1 MGSVKMSEGSVDYVV
16 QENIATVTVDHPP
29 VNALNEAL
37 WIRIGEIFAE
47 ISERKDVKVAIV
59 TGAGDKA
66 FVAGADITEL
76 GAKRRFDG
84 EAYSRLCQES
94 LNKVEFCPQPVIAAI
109 NGFALGGGC
118 ELIMACD
125 IRIASQKARI
135 GVPEINL
142 GIIPGAGG
150 TQRITRIVPKGYAK
164 LMVLSGD
171 MIPAEEAL
179 RIGLVEKVVPPESL
193 EEETRALAE
202 KFVAKAPIA
211 LRLAKKALNEGI
223 MVSLREALNIEAEYF
238 GVLCGT
244 EDKNEGVDA
253 FLNKRK
259 PTYKGK

>member
-1 MGSVKMSEGSVDYVV
+1 MSRGSVTYVV
-16 QENIATVTVDHPP
+16 EEGIATVTVDHPP
-29 VNALNEAL
+29 VNALNRAL
-37 WIRIGEIFAE
+37 WIGIGEIFE
-47 ISERKDVKVAIV
+47 ELGEREDVRVILV
-59 TGAGDKA
+59 TGAGEKA

-76 GAKRRFDG
+76 GEKKRFDG

-94 LNKVEFCPQPVIAAI
+94 MNKVEFCPQPVIAAI

-118 ELIMACD
+118 ELILACD

-150 TQRITRIVPKGYAK
+150 TQRLPRVVPKGYAK
-164 LMVLSGD
+164 FLVLSGE

-179 RIGLVEKVVPPESL
+179 RIGLVDKVVPPEDLMEEAGSL
-193 EEETRALAE
+193 ARKLA
-202 KFVAKAPIA
+202 AKAPMA
-211 LRLAKKALNEGI
+211 LKLAKKAVNEGI
-223 MVSLREALNIEAEYF
+223 MVSLREGLNLEADSF
-238 GVLCGT
+238 GLLCGT

-259 PTYKGK
+259 PQFTGR

>member
-1 MGSVKMSEGSVDYVV
+1 MMSEGSVRYVV
-16 QENIATVTVDHPP
+16 QADIATVTVDHPP

-37 WIRIGEIFAE
+37 WIRIGEVFEE
-47 ISERKDVKVAIV
+47 IGARGDVKVAVV
-59 TGAGDKA
+59 TGAGEKS

-76 GAKRRFDG
+76 GAKKRFDG

-94 LNKVEFCPQPVIAAI
+94 LNKVEFCPQTVIAAI

-125 IRIASQKARI
+125 IRIASQTARI

-164 LMVLSGD
+164 LMVFSGD

-179 RIGLVEKVVPPESL
+179 RIGLVDKVVPPENLDAEARS
-193 EEETRALAE
+193 LAE
-202 KFVAKAPIA
+202 KLVAKAPMA
-211 LRLAKKALNEGI
+211 LRLAKRAVNEGI
-223 MVSLREALNIEAEYF
+223 GVSLREGLNLEANYF
-238 GVLCGT
+238 GILCGT

>member
-1 MGSVKMSEGSVDYVV
+1 MSEGSVNYVV
-16 QENIATVTVDHPP
+16 QADVATVTVDHPP

-37 WIRIGEIFAE
+37 WIRIGEIFEE
-47 ISERKDVKVAIV
+47 ISLRKDIKVAII
-59 TGAGDKA
+59 TGAGEKA

-125 IRIASQKARI
+125 IRLASQTARI

-150 TQRITRIVPKGYAK
+150 TQRITRIIPKGYAK

-179 RIGLVEKVVPPESL
+179 RIGLVDKVVPPENL
-193 EEETRALAE
+193 TEEAKSLAE
-202 KFVAKAPIA
+202 KLAAKAPMA
-211 LRLAKKALNEGI
+211 LQIAKKAVNEGI
-223 MVSLREALNIEAEYF
+223 AVSLREGLNLEAHYF
-238 GVLCGT
+238 GVLCAT

>member
-1 MGSVKMSEGSVDYVV
+1 MSEGSISVV
-16 QENIATVTVDHPP
+16 VEESIATVTVDHPP
-29 VNALNEAL
+29 VNALNRPL
-37 WIRIGEIFAE
+37 WIRIGEVFE
-47 ISERKDVKVAIV
+47 ELSVRDDVRVAIV
-59 TGAGDKA
+59 TGAGEKS

-76 GAKRRFDG
+76 GEKRRFDG

-125 IRIASQKARI
+125 IRIASSKARI

-150 TQRITRIVPKGYAK
+150 TQRMARIVPLGYAK
-164 LMVLSGD
+164 ILVLSGD

-179 RIGLVEKVVPPESL
+179 RIGLVDRVVAPESL
-193 EEETRALAE
+193 MEEARSLAQKFAAKAPRALA
-202 KFVAKAPIA
+202 
-211 LRLAKKALNEGI
+211 LAKKAVNEGI
-223 MVSLREALNIEAEYF
+223 AVSLREGLNIEANYF
-238 GVLCGT
+238 GILCGT

-253 FLNKRK
+253 FLKKR
-259 PTYKGK
+259 PPRFTGK

>member
-1 MGSVKMSEGSVDYVV
+1 MSEGSVNYGV
-16 QENIATVTVDHPP
+16 EGSIATVTVDHPP

-37 WIRIGEIFAE
+37 WIRIGEIFEE
-47 ISERKDVKVAIV
+47 ISIRDEIKVVIV
-59 TGAGDKA
+59 TGAGEKA

-94 LNKVEFCPQPVIAAI
+94 LNKVEFCPQPVIACI

-125 IRIASQKARI
+125 IRLASEKARI

-150 TQRITRIVPKGYAK
+150 TQRLTRIVPKGYAK

-171 MIPAEEAL
+171 MITAEEAL
-179 RIGLVEKVVPPESL
+179 RIGLVDKVVAPESL
-193 EEETRALAE
+193 AEEAKSLAE
-202 KFVAKAPIA
+202 KLAAKAPVA
-211 LRLAKKALNEGI
+211 LRIAKKAVNEGI
-223 MVSLREALNIEAEYF
+223 QVSLREGLNLEALYF
-238 GVLCGT
+238 GILCGT

-253 FLNKRK
+253 FLKKRK

>member
-1 MGSVKMSEGSVDYVV
+1 MSKGKVDYVV
-16 QENIATVTVDHPP
+16 KDWIATVTVEHPP
-29 VNALNEAL
+29 VNALNRAL
-37 WIRIGEIFAE
+37 WIRIGEMFEE
-47 ISERKDVKVAIV
+47 ISERQDVRVVII
-59 TGAGDKA
+59 TGAGEKA

-76 GAKRRFDG
+76 GEKRRFDG

-125 IRIASQKARI
+125 IRIAAQTARI
-135 GVPEINL
+135 GLPEINL

-164 LMVLSGD
+164 LLVLSGE
-171 MIPAEEAL
+171 MIPAEEAF
-179 RIGLVEKVVPPESL
+179 RIGLVDRVVSSEN
-193 EEETRALAE
+193 LAE
-202 KFVAKAPIA
+202 EAKSLAEMLCAKAPMA
-211 LRLAKKALNEGI
+211 LRLAKKAVNQGI
-223 MVSLREALNIEAEYF
+223 MVSLREGLNLEAECF

-244 EDKNEGVDA
+244 EDKNEGMDA

-259 PTYKGK
+259 PLYKGK

>member
-1 MGSVKMSEGSVDYVV
+1 MSKGSVDFVV
-16 QENIATVTVDHPP
+16 EEGIATVTVDHPP
-29 VNALNEAL
+29 VNALNRAL
-37 WIRIGEIFAE
+37 WIRIGEIFEE
-47 ISERKDVKVAIV
+47 ISERKDLRVAIV
-59 TGAGDKA
+59 TGAGEKA

-76 GAKRRFDG
+76 GELRRFDG

-125 IRIASQKARI
+125 IRVASENARI

-150 TQRITRIVPKGYAK
+150 TQRIARIVPKGYAK
-164 LMVLSGD
+164 LLVMSGE
-171 MIPAEEAL
+171 MIPAEEAF
-179 RIGLVEKVVPPESL
+179 RIGLVDKVVSPEDLMEEAKSL
-193 EEETRALAE
+193 ARKLS
-202 KFVAKAPIA
+202 AKAPRA
-211 LRLAKKALNEGI
+211 LRLAKKAVNEGV
-223 MVSLREALNIEAEYF
+223 MVSLREGLNLEAECF
-238 GVLCGT
+238 GLLCGT

-259 PTYKGK
+259 PTYKGR

>member
-1 MGSVKMSEGSVDYVV
+1 
-16 QENIATVTVDHPP
+16 
-29 VNALNEAL
+29 
-37 WIRIGEIFAE
+37 
-47 ISERKDVKVAIV
+47 
-59 TGAGDKA
+59 
-66 FVAGADITEL
+66 
-76 GAKRRFDG
+76 
-84 EAYSRLCQES
+84 
-94 LNKVEFCPQPVIAAI
+94 VEFCPQPVIAAI

-150 TQRITRIVPKGYAK
+150 TQRITRIIPKGYAK
-164 LMVLSGD
+164 LMVLSGE

-179 RIGLVEKVVPPESL
+179 RIGLVEKVVPQENL
-193 EEETRALAE
+193 EEEARALAE
-202 KFVAKAPIA
+202 KLVAKAPTA
-211 LRLAKKALNEGI
+211 LRLAKKAVNEGI

>member
-1 MGSVKMSEGSVDYVV
+1 MSEGSIHSVV
-16 QENIATVTVDHPP
+16 QGNIATVTVDHPP

-37 WIRIGEIFAE
+37 WIRIGEIFEE
-47 ISERKDVKVAIV
+47 ISQREDVKVVIV
-59 TGAGDKA
+59 TGAGEKS

-76 GAKRRFDG
+76 GAKKRFDG

-150 TQRITRIVPKGYAK
+150 TQRITRIIPKGYAK
-164 LMVLSGD
+164 LMVLSG
-171 MIPAEEAL
+171 AL
-179 RIGLVEKVVPPESL
+179 RIGLVEKVVPQEHL
-193 EEETRALAE
+193 EEEARVLAE
-202 KFVAKAPIA
+202 KLVAKAPTA
-211 LRLAKKALNEGI
+211 LRLAKKAVNEGI

>member
-1 MGSVKMSEGSVDYVV
+1 MSEGSVNYAV
-16 QENIATVTVDHPP
+16 EGSIATVTVDHPP
-29 VNALNEAL
+29 VNALNRAL
-37 WIRIGEIFAE
+37 WIRIGEIFEE
-47 ISERKDVKVAIV
+47 ISIRDEIKVVIV
-59 TGAGDKA
+59 TGAGEKA

-76 GAKRRFDG
+76 GEKRRFDG

-125 IRIASQKARI
+125 IRIASQRARI

-171 MIPAEEAL
+171 MIAAEEAL
-179 RIGLVEKVVPPESL
+179 RIGLVDKVVPQENL
-193 EEETRALAE
+193 MEEAKSLAE
-202 KFVAKAPIA
+202 KLAAKAPMA
-211 LRLAKKALNEGI
+211 LRIAKKAVNEGI
-223 MVSLREALNIEAEYF
+223 QVSLREGLNLEARYF

-259 PTYKGK
+259 PTYKGR

>member
-1 MGSVKMSEGSVDYVV
+1 MSKGQVDYVV
-16 QENIATVTVDHPP
+16 EEAIATVTVDHPP
-29 VNALNEAL
+29 VNALNRAI
-37 WIRIGEIFAE
+37 WTRIGEIFE
-47 ISERKDVKVAIV
+47 ELGERQDVRVAIV

-76 GAKRRFDG
+76 GALKRFDG

-94 LNKVEFCPQPVIAAI
+94 LNKVEFCPLPVIAAV

-118 ELIMACD
+118 ELMAACD
-125 IRIASQKARI
+125 IRIGSQKARI
-135 GVPEINL
+135 GLPEINL

-150 TQRITRIVPKGYAK
+150 TQRVARIVPRGYAK
-164 LMVLSGD
+164 LLVMSGD

-179 RIGLVEKVVPPESL
+179 RIGLLDRVVAPEKL
-193 EEETRALAE
+193 IEEARTLARNLA
-202 KFVAKAPIA
+202 AKAPKA
-211 LRLAKKALNEGI
+211 LEMAKKAVNEGI
-223 MVSLREALNIEAEYF
+223 GVSLREGLDFEARYF

-259 PTYKGK
+259 PQFKGR

>member
-1 MGSVKMSEGSVDYVV
+1 MSKGSVNYVV
-16 QENIATVTVDHPP
+16 EESIATVTIDHPP
-29 VNALNEAL
+29 VNALNRAL
-37 WIRIGEIFAE
+37 WIRIGEIFEE
-47 ISERKDVKVAIV
+47 ISEREDVRVAIV
-59 TGAGDKA
+59 TGAGEKA

-76 GAKRRFDG
+76 GEKRRFDG

-125 IRIASQKARI
+125 IRIAAQSARI

-150 TQRITRIVPKGYAK
+150 TQRIARILPKGYAK
-164 LMVLSGD
+164 LLVLTGD
-171 MIPAEEAL
+171 MIPAEEAF
-179 RIGLVEKVVPPESL
+179 RIGLVDRVVSPENL
-193 EEETRALAE
+193 AEETKSLAQ
-202 KFVAKAPIA
+202 KLAAKAPMA
-211 LRLAKKALNEGI
+211 LRLGKKAVNEGA
-223 MVSLREALNIEAEYF
+223 MVSLREGLNIEAEYF

-259 PTYKGK
+259 ARYKGK

>member
-1 MGSVKMSEGSVDYVV
+1 MSKGSVTYVV
-16 QENIATVTVDHPP
+16 EEGIATVTVDHPP
-29 VNALNEAL
+29 VNALNRAL
-37 WIRIGEIFAE
+37 WIGIGEIFE
-47 ISERKDVKVAIV
+47 ELGEREDVRVILV
-59 TGAGDKA
+59 TGAGEKA

-76 GAKRRFDG
+76 GEKKRFDG

-94 LNKVEFCPQPVIAAI
+94 MNKVEFCPQPVIAAI

-118 ELIMACD
+118 ELILACD

-150 TQRITRIVPKGYAK
+150 TQRLPRVVPKGYAK
-164 LMVLSGD
+164 FLVLSGE

-179 RIGLVEKVVPPESL
+179 RIGLVDKVVPPEDLMEEAGSL
-193 EEETRALAE
+193 ARKLA
-202 KFVAKAPIA
+202 AKAPMA
-211 LRLAKKALNEGI
+211 LKLAKKAVNEGI
-223 MVSLREALNIEAEYF
+223 MVSLREGLNLEADYF
-238 GVLCGT
+238 GLLCGT

-259 PTYKGK
+259 PQFTGR

>member
-1 MGSVKMSEGSVDYVV
+1 MSKGSVDYVV
-16 QENIATVTVDHPP
+16 AGEIATVAVDHPP

-37 WIRIGEIFAE
+37 WIRIGEIFEE
-47 ISERKDVKVAIV
+47 ISLREDVKVVIV
-59 TGAGDKA
+59 TGAGEKA

-76 GAKRRFDG
+76 GAKERFSG
-84 EAYSRLCQES
+84 EAYARLCQES

-125 IRIASQKARI
+125 IRIASEKARI

-179 RIGLVEKVVPPESL
+179 RIGLVDRMVPPENL

-202 KFVAKAPIA
+202 KLAAKAPVA
-211 LRLAKKALNEGI
+211 LRIAKKAVNEGI
-223 MVSLREALNIEAEYF
+223 MGSLREGLNIEAVYF
-238 GVLCGT
+238 GQLCAT

-253 FLNKRK
+253 FLKKRK
-259 PTYKGK
+259 PTYKGR

>member
-1 MGSVKMSEGSVDYVV
+1 MSEGSVNFVV
-16 QENIATVTVDHPP
+16 QEDIATVTVDHPP
-29 VNALNEAL
+29 VNALNEGL
-37 WIRIGEIFAE
+37 WIRIGEIFE
-47 ISERKDVKVAIV
+47 ELSEREDVKVIIV
-59 TGAGDKA
+59 TGAGEKA

-76 GAKRRFDG
+76 GEKKRFTG
-84 EAYSRLCQES
+84 EGYSRLCQES

-125 IRIASQKARI
+125 IRIASEKARI

-150 TQRITRIVPKGYAK
+150 TQRITRIIPRGYAK

-193 EEETRALAE
+193 EEEARALAE
-202 KFVAKAPIA
+202 KLVLKAPIA
-211 LRLAKKALNEGI
+211 LRLAKRAVNEGI

-238 GVLCGT
+238 GILCGT

-253 FLNKRK
+253 FLKKRK
-259 PTYKGK
+259 PSYKGK

>member
-1 MGSVKMSEGSVDYVV
+1 MSKGSVTYLVED
-16 QENIATVTVDHPP
+16 NIATVTVDHPP
-29 VNALNEAL
+29 VNALNRAL
-37 WIRIGEIFAE
+37 WIQIGEIFEE
-47 ISERKDVKVAIV
+47 IGEREDVRVAIV

-76 GAKRRFDG
+76 GEKKRFDG

-94 LNKVEFCPQPVIAAI
+94 MNKVEFCPQPVIAAI

-125 IRIASQKARI
+125 IRIASQRARI

-150 TQRITRIVPKGYAK
+150 TQRITRIVPRGYAK
-164 LMVLSGD
+164 LLVMSGD
-171 MIPAEEAL
+171 MIPAEEAH
-179 RIGLVEKVVPPESL
+179 RIGLVDRVVSPESL
-193 EEETRALAE
+193 MGEVMSLAH
-202 KFVAKAPIA
+202 KLAAKAPIA
-211 LRLAKKALNEGI
+211 LRLAKKAVNEGI
-223 MVSLREALNIEAEYF
+223 SVSLREGLNIEASYF
-238 GVLCGT
+238 GLLCGT

-259 PTYKGK
+259 PQFKGK